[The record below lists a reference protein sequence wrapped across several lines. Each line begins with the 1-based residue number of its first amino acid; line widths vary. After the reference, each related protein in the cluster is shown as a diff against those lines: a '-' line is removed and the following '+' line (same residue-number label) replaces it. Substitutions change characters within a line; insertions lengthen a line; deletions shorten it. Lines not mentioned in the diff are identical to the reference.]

1 MTCGTSSGC
10 SILDGLS
17 RSRMLTKQ
25 HSSRSASSYA
35 NVRDLCLPWLQRMM
49 RRPNSLSTHMATSQM
64 TGHVRLAMMRVRVS
78 ASNPDPL
85 VSSFHSRR
93 NALATSMQQLWM
105 PRKLFFTNLQCAVS
119 VPNATTMSRWTSSPD
134 AEGGCIVLLAILVQ
148 SALDFEKQEHELI
161 N

>member
-1 MTCGTSSGC
+1 
-10 SILDGLS
+10 
-17 RSRMLTKQ
+17 
-25 HSSRSASSYA
+25 
-35 NVRDLCLPWLQRMM
+35 
-49 RRPNSLSTHMATSQM
+49 MATSQM

-105 PRKLFFTNLQCAVS
+105 PGKLFFTNLQCAVS
-119 VPNATTMSRWTSSPD
+119 VPNATTMPRWTSSPD
-134 AEGGCIVLLAILVQ
+134 AEGGYIVLLAILVK